1 MWATKIIKVLRK
13 KKKPFAYLPYLLV
26 SHASSIKCFENRLI
40 FDPQVSENEFCTAL
54 QVVLLIF
61 AKRVWSGFWRWFSF
75 QSLLGITC

>member
-40 FDPQVSENEFCTAL
+40 FDPPSFR
-54 QVVLLIF
+54 
-61 AKRVWSGFWRWFSF
+61 KRILHRFTSGFVDIR
-75 QSLLGITC
+75 